1 MSRVNL
7 LQPINRYEDRCVHN
21 FDIKFL
27 TDHRRPIRRKGRRA
41 MRMKMCHCL
50 LRHHLSPLDRHAAVA
65 RNEGPSLVNKR
76 PPFVDSEWPGNGNS
90 STRS

>member
-1 MSRVNL
+1 
-7 LQPINRYEDRCVHN
+7 
-21 FDIKFL
+21 
-27 TDHRRPIRRKGRRA
+27 